1 MWERSVPPITLLNT
15 LRAFRSSH
23 HPPKKIASVP
33 FLPSPFYKTCERSV
47 PPITLRSPSYKFCER
62 SVPPINLLQNL
73 RAFRSSHHPSKK
85 FASAPFL
92 PSPSYKICERS
103 VPPITLLKNAS
114 VPFLPC
120 FSLRSCLFSLRGRTF
135 SLPSRQGP
143 REVQVNRMG
152 GTLSV
157 QFSSVQLFNS
167 TRFPT
172 KNMGQASD
180 IVFLPLCSRAPKD
193 APTR

>member
-47 PPITLRSPSYKFCER
+47 PPITLLQILRAFRPSH
-62 SVPPINLLQNL
+62 PPINLLQNL
-73 RAFRSSHHPSKK
+73 RAFRSSHHPPKK

-103 VPPITLLKNAS
+103 VPPITLLKKLRAFRSYHAS
-114 VPFLPC
+114 LCALASSLLGAEPFRYHP
-120 FSLRSCLFSLRGRTF
+120 GRAHVKC
-135 SLPSRQGP
+135 R
-143 REVQVNRMG
+143 
-152 GTLSV
+152 
-157 QFSSVQLFNS
+157 
-167 TRFPT
+167 
-172 KNMGQASD
+172 
-180 IVFLPLCSRAPKD
+180 
-193 APTR
+193 

>member
-47 PPITLRSPSYKFCER
+47 PPITLRSPSYKLCGR

-73 RAFRSSHHPSKK
+73 RAFRSSHHPPKK

-103 VPPITLLKNAS
+103 VPPITLLKKLRAFRSYHAS
-114 VPFLPC
+114 LCALASSLLGAEPFRYHP
-120 FSLRSCLFSLRGRTF
+120 GRAHVKC
-135 SLPSRQGP
+135 R
-143 REVQVNRMG
+143 
-152 GTLSV
+152 
-157 QFSSVQLFNS
+157 
-167 TRFPT
+167 
-172 KNMGQASD
+172 
-180 IVFLPLCSRAPKD
+180 
-193 APTR
+193 

>member
-23 HPPKKIASVP
+23 HPPKKFASVP

-73 RAFRSSHHPSKK
+73 RAFRSSHHPPKK

-103 VPPITLLKNAS
+103 VPPITLLKKLRASRPSTWENANP
-114 VPFLPC
+114 VAVQLQ
-120 FSLRSCLFSLRGRTF
+120 FSCSLFPQGSSRFCLRSSRISILKLSCLLNTPMRY
-135 SLPSRQGP
+135 
-143 REVQVNRMG
+143 
-152 GTLSV
+152 
-157 QFSSVQLFNS
+157 
-167 TRFPT
+167 
-172 KNMGQASD
+172 KNGK
-180 IVFLPLCSRAPKD
+180 V
-193 APTR
+193 

>member
-33 FLPSPFYKTCERSV
+33 FLPSPFYKTCERSA

-62 SVPPINLLQNL
+62 PVPPINLLQNL
-73 RAFRSSHHPSKK
+73 RAFRSSHHPPKK

-103 VPPITLLKNAS
+103 VPPITLLKKMRAFRSYHAS
-114 VPFLPC
+114 LCALASSLLGAEPFRYHP
-120 FSLRSCLFSLRGRTF
+120 GRAHVKC
-135 SLPSRQGP
+135 R
-143 REVQVNRMG
+143 
-152 GTLSV
+152 
-157 QFSSVQLFNS
+157 
-167 TRFPT
+167 
-172 KNMGQASD
+172 
-180 IVFLPLCSRAPKD
+180 
-193 APTR
+193 

>member
-73 RAFRSSHHPSKK
+73 RAFRSSHHPPKK

-103 VPPITLLKNAS
+103 VPPITLLKKLRAFRSYHAS
-114 VPFLPC
+114 LCALASSLLGAEPFRCHPAILGSNQCVLRPC
-120 FSLRSCLFSLRGRTF
+120 HLDRACLSLFSL
-135 SLPSRQGP
+135 
-143 REVQVNRMG
+143 
-152 GTLSV
+152 LSA
-157 QFSSVQLFNS
+157 L
-167 TRFPT
+167 
-172 KNMGQASD
+172 
-180 IVFLPLCSRAPKD
+180 LPLLS
-193 APTR
+193 